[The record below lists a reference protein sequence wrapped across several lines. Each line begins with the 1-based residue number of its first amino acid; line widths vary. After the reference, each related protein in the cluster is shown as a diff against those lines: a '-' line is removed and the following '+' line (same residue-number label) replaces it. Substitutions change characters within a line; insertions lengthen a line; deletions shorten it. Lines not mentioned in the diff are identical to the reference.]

1 MQLQIYHSGW
11 RDSLPMF
18 EVVRSTDM
26 KRTTEIQ
33 VPSPMTFPVINR
45 PADMLLPELRWY
57 MEDYL
62 RTPFGAYRSGE
73 KRCLICCLPD
83 MREIGTKRSK
93 GRTLRIFGSK
103 SSVILLKLCPG
114 HGKLS
119 TAKRMV
125 IWH

>member
-57 MEDYL
+57 MEDY
-62 RTPFGAYRSGE
+62 FGE
-73 KRCLICCLPD
+73 KRLWYPSLIAATAALVI
-83 MREIGTKRSK
+83 MMIIAIG
-93 GRTLRIFGSK
+93 GA
-103 SSVILLKLCPG
+103 V
-114 HGKLS
+114 
-119 TAKRMV
+119 
-125 IWH
+125 